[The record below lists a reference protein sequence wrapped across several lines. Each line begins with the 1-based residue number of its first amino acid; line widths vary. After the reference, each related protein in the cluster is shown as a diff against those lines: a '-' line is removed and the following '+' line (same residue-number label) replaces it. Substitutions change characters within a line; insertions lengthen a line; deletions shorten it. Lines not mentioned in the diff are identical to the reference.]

1 MKSSCII
8 KCPSFFALFGMLFFT
23 RVDLKGVDGE
33 QQREGWK
40 TSGNGFFVYKARTAF
55 NNTKQL
61 TINTAFSTTQINKF
75 ENMVL
80 AAEDKNGYNLFQYS
94 VSNGQEVKS
103 MLQDGLL
110 QQFLQDVSGITSGEL
125 FEVDLII
132 SETVDDDGNYKHTL
146 QSSFKDNH
154 HTTGF
159 TVVEKEAWDLDY
171 ITLFI
176 GGYNSSS
183 ANYFHGCLSNF
194 VFDGVDIIETY
205 FQEYPNNVNPSR
217 GPLVVGNFSN
227 VPEVCDDI
235 IKSTIVTSVSSHTTE
250 MTPTTSVAFRK
261 EPIKYLNQCFCAF
274 IILMFLNFFSFV

>member
-1 MKSSCII
+1 MKSLCIP
-8 KCPSFFALFGMLFFT
+8 KCPSFVVLFGMLFFT
-23 RVDLKGVDGE
+23 RVELRRIDSE
-33 QQREGWK
+33 HQWQGWK

-55 NNTKQL
+55 SSTKKL
-61 TINTAFSTTQINKF
+61 TINTAFATTQKNTF

-94 VSNGQEVKS
+94 VSNGKEVKS
-103 MLQDGLL
+103 MRQNDLL
-110 QQFLQDVSGITSGEL
+110 QQVLQEVSGITSGKL

-146 QSSFKDNH
+146 QPSFKGPT
-154 HTTGF
+154 HTPSLS
-159 TVVEKEAWDLDY
+159 VHEKNAWDLDN

-194 VFDGVDIIETY
+194 VLDGVDIIESY
-205 FQEYPNNVNPSR
+205 FQQYPNNVNPTR

-227 VPEVCDDI
+227 APEACDDI
-235 IKSTIVTSVSSHTTE
+235 MESTIVTSISSHTTE
-250 MTPTTSVAFRK
+250 MTPTTNLTFRTEPVDCLLYLFLVAF
-261 EPIKYLNQCFCAF
+261 LT
-274 IILMFLNFFSFV
+274 LSLL